1 MPKPIAV
8 LAPVF
13 AATIATLA
21 APASAAMTVGTFV
34 ARANALKA
42 QGPMALMSPDF
53 PVLRDEAKAATTQLK
68 AEREAWKAK
77 GLKPIACVPE
87 GQSIGILEMLD
98 GLAALPAPVQKMPLK
113 DGYAR
118 VLAKRF
124 PC

>member
-1 MPKPIAV
+1 MRNLFPA
-8 LAPVF
+8 
-13 AATIATLA
+13 ATLA
-21 APASAAMTVGTFV
+21 TALAMTFAAVPASAAMTVGTFV
-34 ARANALKA
+34 TRAHALKA

-53 PVLRDEAKAATTQLK
+53 PVLRDEAKIATTQLK
-68 AEREAWKAK
+68 AEREARKAK

-98 GLAALPAPVQKMPLK
+98 GLAALPPAQQKLPLK